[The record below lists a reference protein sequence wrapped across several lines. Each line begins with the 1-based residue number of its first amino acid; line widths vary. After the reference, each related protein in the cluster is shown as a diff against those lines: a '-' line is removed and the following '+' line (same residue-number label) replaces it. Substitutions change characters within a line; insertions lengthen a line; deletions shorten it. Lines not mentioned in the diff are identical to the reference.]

1 MNELLQKGAIKIT
14 PFTRE
19 GFYSHLFLVPK
30 KDGLLRP
37 VIDLNALNKYFVN
50 DHFQMENLSCL
61 KTLLLP
67 GDFMTNIDL
76 KDAYLSVAV
85 HEHSQKF
92 LSFIWEEKC
101 YQFKA
106 LPFGLCSAPRILFYQ
121 TVKTGCGLPKK
132 EGIRV
137 LIYLDDFL
145 LLAQTK
151 EEATRNTQMLVTLL
165 QSLGFTVNLKK
176 SSLTPTQM
184 ITFLGFSIDSR
195 SMMIVLP
202 VTKVQKILECC
213 QKLTASQTVT
223 LRSVASLIGLLE
235 SCRPAIW
242 RTSLHFGTCRWI

>member
-1 MNELLQKGAIKIT
+1 MKKWEFSSLKGTSAKLPGCIDTWRTLTSDPEILSIVLGYKIQFFRAPVQKFPQVTQALGQGSILVSQEVNELLQKGAIKIT

-76 KDAYLSVAV
+76 KDACLSVAV

-106 LPFGLCSAPRILFYQ
+106 LPFGLCSAPRIFTKLLKPVAAF
-121 TVKTGCGLPKK
+121 LRKK
-132 EGIRV
+132 EFEYSYIWTISFFWLKRRKRLPEIR
-137 LIYLDDFL
+137 
-145 LLAQTK
+145 K
-151 EEATRNTQMLVTLL
+151 
-165 QSLGFTVNLKK
+165 
-176 SSLTPTQM
+176 
-184 ITFLGFSIDSR
+184 
-195 SMMIVLP
+195 
-202 VTKVQKILECC
+202 C
-213 QKLTASQTVT
+213 
-223 LRSVASLIGLLE
+223 
-235 SCRPAIW
+235 
-242 RTSLHFGTCRWI
+242 

>member
-1 MNELLQKGAIKIT
+1 M
-14 PFTRE
+14 
-19 GFYSHLFLVPK
+19 
-30 KDGLLRP
+30 RP
-37 VIDLNALNKYFVN
+37 VIELSALNKYIVN
-50 DHFQMENLSCL
+50 DHFQMKNLSCL

-92 LSFIWEEKC
+92 LRFIWEEKC

-106 LPFGLCSAPRILFYQ
+106 LPFGLCSAPRIFTKLLKPVAAFL
-121 TVKTGCGLPKK
+121 GKK
-132 EGIRV
+132 GIRV

-202 VTKVQKILECC
+202 VTKVQKILECS

-223 LRSVASLIGLLE
+223 L
-235 SCRPAIW
+235 
-242 RTSLHFGTCRWI
+242 